1 MSALAWTLL
10 TVLVRLAWLRAVPP
24 AIAWDGIIYART
36 ALRIARGMG
45 FVDNY
50 NNTPPWPPTAFY
62 PVGYPALLGL
72 FHAMLGPGTWVAGA
86 LNVVA
91 AAATTALVFT
101 LARRAWGAPSAHL
114 AAALYAL
121 SPGAVL
127 YTSTL
132 MTETASAAL
141 LVGAVALAER
151 HTRGGSPRTALAAG
165 VVFGVAGLVRPQ
177 TLLLAPIVAL
187 LASPSP
193 RLVARARTLALVG
206 VACAAVVLPWTARNC
221 RVLDGCALVSVN
233 GGSNLYIGTDPDA
246 HGNYRALRRG
256 EGCDRAPPEVAKDRC
271 FGRLAVAR
279 IRAHPLRWISLMP
292 AKLQALLDYETAP
305 ASYLREAGSLR
316 PTTAERLGRWLT
328 AAHRLVC
335 LLALLVLVARRGPVP
350 RPAALC
356 LGGVVGSLAVHAV
369 FFGGDRYHMVFL
381 PLLAVIAGGVLSPT
395 RAPCPR

>member
-1 MSALAWTLL
+1 MNALAWTLI

-36 ALRIARGMG
+36 SLRIAQGLG

-50 NNTPPWPPTAFY
+50 NNVPPWPPTAFY

-72 FHAMLGPGTWVAGA
+72 FHALLGPGTWVAGA

-91 AAATTALVFT
+91 AAVTTAAVFT
-101 LARRAWGAPSAHL
+101 LARRAWGTPSAHL

-151 HTRGGSPRTALAAG
+151 HTRTASPRSALAAG
-165 VVFGVAGLVRPQ
+165 LVFGVAGLVRPQ

-193 RLVARARTLALVG
+193 HWKKRLRTVAFVG

-233 GGSNLYIGTDPDA
+233 GGSNLFIGTDPDA
-246 HGNYRALRRG
+246 RGNYRALRRG

-279 IRAHPLRWISLMP
+279 IRSHPLRWVALTP

-305 ASYLREAGSLR
+305 ANYLHEAGALR
-316 PTTAERLGRWLT
+316 APTAERLGRWLT
-328 AAHRLVC
+328 AAHRLTC
-335 LLALLVLVARRGPVP
+335 FLALLVLVARRRSLP
-350 RPAALC
+350 RPAALS

-381 PLLAVIAGGVLSPT
+381 PLLAIIAGGVLAPST
-395 RAPCPR
+395 RTP